1 MATGTESYLNNPGF
15 ADLKKESEKWF
26 VQESVNPG
34 TLGSEVVQGE
44 FAIDDGLVAFD
55 TPPVFTDY
63 SQPNNP
69 VVPEVETATTVKTIR
84 GANYDV
90 INSKVRALSNIT
102 FIPGTAC
109 AMSEAIAYIR
119 YWSRKGTQQKT
130 PVNQEEQNDIPQDPQ
145 EQLGQKLSDKYY
157 KSAKAFDDVS
167 IEEQYVQSGDAI
179 GGDFTE
185 ESNNTPQASR
195 TVLTVPKNTA
205 YQSRPRQPVPTRTEV
220 PASTTSPKAGTVHSA
235 NPSGS
240 VATAPSALPAEA
252 VWTFLFNPEELQLSS
267 GPDYNRAETCG
278 VSDPTN
284 SGQPLSWRSNKNR
297 KLTFSKVLLH
307 GYSFGKRVDSL
318 ERGLQELF
326 TARDG
331 ENGSDGPP
339 VLEFVWGKR
348 VFGPCVIQN
357 IQVREKALDK
367 GLLVNAEV
375 SFELEQVPE
384 WTINDGFVD
393 VLRPGRQPTVNDELL
408 PASTREAEADPGDVE
423 DKKNDDKKTPD
434 GGKPPVPGDPDKC
447 LRVQKEVS
455 VWQQVDKRSGTELRS
470 IFTGKDSYDK
480 ISASYRSAYTN
491 NLKELDL
498 RPYLSKTN
506 PGCLTSVAGFV
517 YVPDYR
523 RAVAYINTCSR
534 RIVDA
539 YNKWLIDQ
547 GGSGGQC
554 VALKSARLAKE
565 KAQEQARKAQEEA
578 KKCEQYDNGKPCT
591 SFQLGSQITCLG
603 LVRQCVRPDGNPLHR
618 CEWKVVGS

>member
-26 VQESVNPG
+26 VQESVDPG

-55 TPPVFTDY
+55 TSPVFTDY

-69 VVPEVETATTVKTIR
+69 EVPEVETATTVKTIR

-90 INSKVRALSNIT
+90 ADTLNAIT

-119 YWSRKGTQQKT
+119 YWSRKGTQQKQ
-130 PVNQEEQNDIPQDPQ
+130 PAGQDPQ
-145 EQLGQKLSDKYY
+145 NGTPTDAQKALQDEMNEKYFSSVDESFANPEFG
-157 KSAKAFDDVS
+157 SAEITGSETRVVAK
-167 IEEQYVQSGDAI
+167 
-179 GGDFTE
+179 
-185 ESNNTPQASR
+185 
-195 TVLTVPKNTA
+195 VPENTA
-205 YQSRPRQPVPTRTEV
+205 YQSRPRQPVPTRVPV
-220 PASTTSPKAGTVHSA
+220 PASISKPLSGSTYSA
-235 NPSGS
+235 NPSGAL
-240 VATAPSALPAEA
+240 ATTPFVIPAEA

-267 GPDYNRAETCG
+267 GPDYNRAETWG

-357 IQVREKALDK
+357 IQVREKAWDK

-408 PASTREAEADPGDVE
+408 PASTREAGADPGDGE
-423 DKKNDDKKTPD
+423 GKENDDKKTPD
-434 GGKPPVPGDPDKC
+434 GGKPPVVNQDLITKC
-447 LRVQKEVS
+447 QASLNLSSNFTTLENEAKA
-455 VWQQVDKRSGTELRS
+455 
-470 IFTGKDSYDK
+470 IPNFTG
-480 ISASYRSAYTN
+480 
-491 NLKELDL
+491 
-498 RPYLSKTN
+498 
-506 PGCLTSVAGFV
+506 AGFV
-517 YVPDYR
+517 EDRQKSTIR
-523 RAVAYINTCSR
+523 RMVAKYSELYLSAVSSLKEEYKARVKITPSQLNNLVEASIKYSESIADPYAEFKEAANIVLGVVNTSKVITTEIKNTKSCRTALSQASERKER
-534 RIVDA
+534 R
-539 YNKWLIDQ
+539 
-547 GGSGGQC
+547 GS
-554 VALKSARLAKE
+554 A
-565 KAQEQARKAQEEA
+565 
-578 KKCEQYDNGKPCT
+578 
-591 SFQLGSQITCLG
+591 
-603 LVRQCVRPDGNPLHR
+603 
-618 CEWKVVGS
+618 